1 MRIRAKVVE
10 DGRAMVR
17 VRRAASVE
25 GAAGAGA
32 GPATAAVCPGCW
44 NSPARRPVLIAAL
57 AREGLEVAHPDDR
70 AEGRYRPGCE
80 HAPGCPW
87 R

>member
-1 MRIRAKVVE
+1 MRMRIRRKAVA

-17 VRRAASVE
+17 VRRAGTTGVE
-25 GAAGAGA
+25 T
-32 GPATAAVCPGCW
+32 ATAAVCPGCW
-44 NSPARRPVLIAAL
+44 QSPSRRPALIAAL

-70 AEGRYRPGCE
+70 AEGRYRAGSG

-87 R
+87 RDA